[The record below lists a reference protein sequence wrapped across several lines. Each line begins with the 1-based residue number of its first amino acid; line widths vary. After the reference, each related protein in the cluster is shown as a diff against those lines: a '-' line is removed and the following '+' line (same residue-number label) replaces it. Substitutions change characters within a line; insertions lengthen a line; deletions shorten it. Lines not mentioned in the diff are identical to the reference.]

1 MRLTS
6 AFLALVLCGFL
17 CARPV
22 VAAETVNKVLVRTL
36 EFGYRL
42 DKGTL
47 KVRVTLV
54 TGRAFDQ
61 QIEDPQGIAALLK
74 IAEIFAKGGVHL
86 YAQFDSETL
95 TALDV
100 SVP

>member
-1 MRLTS
+1 MRAKFVL
-6 AFLALVLCGFL
+6 LALLLFSCVGT
-17 CARPV
+17 RPV

-47 KVRVTLV
+47 RVRVTLV
-54 TGRAFDQ
+54 TGRAIDQ
-61 QIEDPQGIAALLK
+61 QIEDPQGIAAVLR